1 MPYCSLLSVKVYK
14 VLFDET
20 LAKQNE
26 DQSFNRTL
34 PQPLCDIRKI
44 QLKIMTQPLL
54 GSVPLRDQPPYD
66 ADWAV
71 MQAKPLFRSHR

>member
-1 MPYCSLLSVKVYK
+1 MPHSSSLSVKVYK

-26 DQSFNRTL
+26 DQ
-34 PQPLCDIRKI
+34 RKI

-54 GSVPLRDQPPYD
+54 GCTPLRDQPPYD